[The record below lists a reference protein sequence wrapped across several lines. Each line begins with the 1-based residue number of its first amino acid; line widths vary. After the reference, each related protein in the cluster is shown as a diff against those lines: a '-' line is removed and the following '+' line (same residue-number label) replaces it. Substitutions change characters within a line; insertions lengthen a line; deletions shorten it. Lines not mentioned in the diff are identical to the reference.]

1 MYFLLLT
8 HRLMTTIIER
18 NGASDETSSASTMLV
33 AVIAIVVIL
42 GFALFMFRYLPL
54 DNPSSGGTID
64 VNVQD
69 VTPTNP

>member
-1 MYFLLLT
+1 
-8 HRLMTTIIER
+8 MTTIIER
-18 NGASDETSSASTMLV
+18 RGNSDEASSASTMLV
-33 AVIAIVVIL
+33 AVIAIVVIV

-54 DNPSSGGTID
+54 NNPGSGGTID

>member
-18 NGASDETSSASTMLV
+18 HSASDETSSASTMLV

>member
-1 MYFLLLT
+1 
-8 HRLMTTIIER
+8 MTTIIER